1 MEVAKVI
8 EQLMSRSD
16 VFSDIM
22 LQSDAPIMLKT
33 PRGWVEAGVEG
44 APSFTDLTTF
54 ALTLDSNWE
63 ATITK
68 GEINRP
74 YDVQGQR
81 LRVNVYL
88 ASAGQRVMLSMRRI
102 PAVVPSLSDAGLP
115 PSLRALLE
123 NPSGLILVSGP
134 TGSGKTTT
142 MAAMVDTINK
152 IRNAHVVTVEDP
164 IEYVFKRE
172 RAIFSQREVG
182 VDCDTFLD
190 GVRAALR
197 QRPDVI
203 VIGEIR
209 DRETAEQAFIAGE
222 SGHLVIGTLHASS
235 APGTVGKMLS
245 FFSDSEREART
256 ASLASCLLGVV
267 NQTLIPRVDG
277 NGYALAVDFM
287 ANHKRTYSK
296 VLGEPEKLQ
305 GLLTRSEDQVSIPLG
320 NSAQALLKSNV
331 VSRTDVLK
339 SLVSNPIAYEAVVRA

>member
-33 PRGWVEAGVEG
+33 PRGWAEAGVEG
-44 APSFTDLTTF
+44 TPSFVDLTEF

-74 YDVQGQR
+74 YDVHGQR
-81 LRVNVYL
+81 LRANVYL

-102 PAVVPSLSDAGLP
+102 PADVPSLTDVGLP

-152 IRNAHVVTVEDP
+152 MRNAHVVTVEDP

-267 NQTLIPRVDG
+267 NQTLIPRTDG
-277 NGYALAVDFM
+277 KGYALAVDFM

-296 VLGEPEKLQ
+296 VLADPEKLQ
-305 GLLTRSEDQVSIPLG
+305 GLLTRTEDQVSIPLAA
-320 NSAQALLKSNV
+320 SAQALLKSSV
-331 VSRTDVLK
+331 VNRTDVLK
-339 SLVSNPIAYEAVVRA
+339 ALISNPTAYEAVVRA